1 MKSLLVI
8 CLLLCSSLSAQPER
22 ERWTKAEVSYKLPP
36 PASRIYRIS
45 TSSFG
50 STVETSFMF
59 TYKFFISDLD
69 GDNCAFHPSC
79 SNFFVESVRETNIF
93 KGALMF
99 GDRFMRDTNFLK
111 RNGYYPRHRSGR
123 FYDPVHNYTLNK
135 SEVIYYPREILVD

>member
-1 MKSLLVI
+1 MKTFLFIWLLFF
-8 CLLLCSSLSAQPER
+8 CSLSAQPER
-22 ERWTKAEVSYKLPP
+22 ERWTKAEVSYKLPA

-50 STVETSFMF
+50 STVETGFMF

-79 SNFFVESVRETNIF
+79 SSFFVESVKKTNIF

-111 RNGYYPRHRSGR
+111 RRGYYPQHRSGR
-123 FYDPVHNYTLNK
+123 LYDPVHNYTLNK